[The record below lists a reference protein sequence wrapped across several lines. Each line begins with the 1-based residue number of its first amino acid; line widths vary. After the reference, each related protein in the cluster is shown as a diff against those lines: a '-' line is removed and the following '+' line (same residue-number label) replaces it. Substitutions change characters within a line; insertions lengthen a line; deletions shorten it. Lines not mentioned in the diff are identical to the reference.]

1 MKSTIDY
8 SIKEGEKVI
17 ADIKI
22 EVSGTGGGGDL
33 GAAIRTAQK
42 KTNEILTEVVERHR
56 AAAAEGDGKEAIKNL
71 DRYLAGFDD
80 DNQVDADGMPMVQ
93 TLESL
98 AAKSKS
104 RMLREDEDMAVFGVG
119 ASAHEIDQVRMSYLD
134 EGDDFPLE
142 LFSQVI
148 LA

>member
-8 SIKEGEKVI
+8 SIKEGENVI

-56 AAAAEGDGKEAIKNL
+56 AAAGGGDQNEKDAEN
-71 DRYLAGFDD
+71 D
-80 DNQVDADGMPMVQ
+80 DNDEEADENDEPD
-93 TLESL
+93 
-98 AAKSKS
+98 SKK
-104 RMLREDEDMAVFGVG
+104 LK
-119 ASAHEIDQVRMSYLD
+119 Q
-134 EGDDFPLE
+134 
-142 LFSQVI
+142 
-148 LA
+148 

>member
-8 SIKEGEKVI
+8 SIKEGDKVI

-56 AAAAEGDGKEAIKNL
+56 TAAGGKGENEN
-71 DRYLAGFDD
+71 DD
-80 DNQVDADGMPMVQ
+80 DDEEA
-93 TLESL
+93 
-98 AAKSKS
+98 
-104 RMLREDEDMAVFGVG
+104 DED
-119 ASAHEIDQVRMSYLD
+119 D
-134 EGDDFPLE
+134 EPNSKKLK
-142 LFSQVI
+142 
-148 LA
+148 